1 MVKPIVEIACSRRNY
16 PGRNRPFE
24 TMKSKESKQAQ
35 GSSAITVD
43 ALKLGAIEDKLWQTA
58 VEAAIPFEFDQHGAH
73 SVRGWIAIGAERMDL
88 EGRLSPGDFVTAE
101 TNLRGFVQLMKS
113 EGIFIGHTDRLDDEC
128 FRAAHRRLKRSSIL
142 AQVTLWP
149 FWPSHLVADQ

>member
-1 MVKPIVEIACSRRNY
+1 LE
-16 PGRNRPFE
+16 E
-24 TMKSKESKQAQ
+24 TSPLIFMKSKESKQAQ

-58 VEAAIPFEFDQHGAH
+58 VEAAIPFEFDPRGAH
-73 SVRGWIAIGAERMDL
+73 SVRGWIAVGAERMYL
-88 EGRLSPGDFVTAE
+88 EDRLSPGDFVTAE

-113 EGIFIGHTDRLDDEC
+113 EGIFIGHADRLDDEC
-128 FRAAHRRLKRSSIL
+128 FRAAHQRLKRSSIL

-149 FWPSHLVADQ
+149 FWPSHLVAAK

>member
-1 MVKPIVEIACSRRNY
+1 
-16 PGRNRPFE
+16 
-24 TMKSKESKQAQ
+24 MKSKESKQAQ
-35 GSSAITVD
+35 GYTAIAVD
-43 ALKLGAIEDKLWQTA
+43 ALKVGAIEDKLWQTA
-58 VEAAIPFEFDQHGAH
+58 VEAAIPFEFDPRGTH
-73 SVRGWIAIGAERMDL
+73 SVRGWIVIGAERMNL
-88 EGRLSPGDFVTAE
+88 EDRLSPGDFVTAE

-149 FWPSHLVADQ
+149 FWPSHLMADQ